1 MLQHSGLELGS
12 LHYDVRNTFIHL
24 LEEGHSNAL
33 VRSTSSPARIC
44 RGSSQFCMAQPAN
57 GGNANTD
64 TQDGVLDRLLSE
76 FEHLPPKQRK
86 GTLAWQDRCEHIAGP
101 TFNKDVASP
110 RLEKQRYCSAA
121 STTASE
127 ADLPESPPERW
138 TTRRQRVN
146 LRGHIA
152 RDKAAQKVVDESC
165 AVTSPV
171 AHSLNHPFFT
181 AEPAMHMNMF
191 QDVCGASMCENAT
204 AAGEMESWSYS
215 YPTWQSMGCLFPES
229 NSDFSLCPSAGMS
242 TIVPV
247 SLTARLSTPPQ
258 AVSCMRPSFGKLH
271 HFHVETR
278 GTGEL
283 SGDCRTFTK
292 KEYQGRLSVIT
303 EAEVHSSGVTR
314 HVVQF
319 TSGELSAADGVGFV
333 FSRTLPCPKN
343 IKRITSIFV
352 NRSGRICL
360 RGGSDVVRSNTSVS
374 KLKVGD
380 WIEMIVDLHKTVAT
394 FTVWPANGASP
405 TSAVFA
411 FGSALV
417 DLNIQV
423 ARAGQPL
430 CGYLACVVQNLGVT
444 TALCS

>member
-12 LHYDVRNTFIHL
+12 RHYDVRNTFIHF
-24 LEEGHSNAL
+24 LEEDHSNAL
-33 VRSTSSPARIC
+33 VRSNSSPARIC
-44 RGSSQFCMAQPAN
+44 RGSFQFCEAQPAN

-64 TQDGVLDRLLSE
+64 TQDEVICRLLSE
-76 FEHLPPKQRK
+76 FEDLPPKQKK
-86 GTLAWQDRCEHIAGP
+86 GTLAWRDKCEYIGGP
-101 TFNKDVASP
+101 AFGKDVASP
-110 RLEKQRYCSAA
+110 RLEKQRYWSAA

-127 ADLPESPPERW
+127 ADLPESSPERW

-146 LRGHIA
+146 LRGHIS
-152 RDKAAQKVVDESC
+152 RDRVAQKVVDESC

-171 AHSLNHPFFT
+171 GHSLNHALFT
-181 AEPAMHMNMF
+181 AESVMHMSML
-191 QDVCGASMCENAT
+191 QDVCGASVCENAT
-204 AAGEMESWSYS
+204 AAGEVESWSYS

-229 NSDFSLCPSAGMS
+229 NSDFALCVPVGMS
-242 TIVPV
+242 AVVPV
-247 SLTARLSTPPQ
+247 RLNARLHSPPQ
-258 AVSCMRPSFGKLH
+258 AASCMRPSFGNLH
-271 HFHVETR
+271 HFHVESR

-303 EAEVHSSGVTR
+303 EAEVHTSGVTR

-319 TSGELSAADGVGFV
+319 TGGELSAADGVGFV

-380 WIEMIVDLHKTVAT
+380 WIEMIVDLRQTVAT
-394 FTVWPANGASP
+394 FIVWPANGAFP